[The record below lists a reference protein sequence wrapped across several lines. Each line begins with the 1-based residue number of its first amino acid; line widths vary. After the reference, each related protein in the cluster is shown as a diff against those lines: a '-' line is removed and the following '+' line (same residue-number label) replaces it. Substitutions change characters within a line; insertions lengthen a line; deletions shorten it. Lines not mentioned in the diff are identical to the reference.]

1 MNKCFLKDIAQ
12 IDISSVDK
20 KVKENEISIKLCNFT
35 DVYNNW
41 AITERMYNN
50 FMNATANRSEIER
63 YKLKKGMIAITKDSE
78 KKEDIGMSSYIADSF
93 DDVILGYHTAL
104 INPYIKNVDSKYLN
118 AYLNSYIAR
127 KYFSKSASGSGQRYT
142 LTIDIIK
149 KLPLYL
155 PSLDIQKKIGNLLSN
170 IDRKIE
176 INYQINNNLEELM
189 KTIYQ
194 RWFIE
199 FEFPNEEGKS
209 YKSNGGKL
217 YYNRELKHSLP
228 EGWKVSK
235 IKDCIK
241 HINTGL
247 NPRDNFVLGKGKIK
261 YITVKNINENGTLDF
276 SNCDLIDEN
285 AWKIIHNRSDIR
297 KDDILFASI
306 APLGRCYL
314 IMENPKDW
322 EINESVFSIRPN
334 NKVISSAYL
343 YRYLMSEYFVK
354 KAERSSTGSV
364 FNGIRINVLE
374 NMNIVIPNDQILD
387 NFSQIIKN
395 IMIKKYYYEKENVYL
410 NMIKTELLPLLINGQ
425 INVDDIE
432 I

>member
-1 MNKCFLKDIAQ
+1 
-12 IDISSVDK
+12 
-20 KVKENEISIKLCNFT
+20 
-35 DVYNNW
+35 
-41 AITERMYNN
+41 
-50 FMNATANRSEIER
+50 
-63 YKLKKGMIAITKDSE
+63 
-78 KKEDIGMSSYIADSF
+78 
-93 DDVILGYHTAL
+93 
-104 INPYIKNVDSKYLN
+104 
-118 AYLNSYIAR
+118 
-127 KYFSKSASGSGQRYT
+127 
-142 LTIDIIK
+142 
-149 KLPLYL
+149 
-155 PSLDIQKKIGNLLSN
+155 
-170 IDRKIE
+170 
-176 INYQINNNLEELM
+176 M
-189 KTIYQ
+189 KTIYK

-261 YITVKNINENGTLDF
+261 YITVKNINENGTLDL